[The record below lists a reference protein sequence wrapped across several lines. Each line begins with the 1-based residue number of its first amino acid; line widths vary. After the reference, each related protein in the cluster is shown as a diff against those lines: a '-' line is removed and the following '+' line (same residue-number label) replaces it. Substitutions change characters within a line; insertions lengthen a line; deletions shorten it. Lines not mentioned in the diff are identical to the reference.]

1 MGTGFLVSLEQKK
14 RFRNVCKFF
23 LPPQGAGLSNV
34 ISSTFFSE
42 GNLICS
48 SDVPADGKFHE
59 ADDCKRL
66 SHYPDRFNLR
76 RMRDAARVSC

>member
-1 MGTGFLVSLEQKK
+1 MVTGSQFHWNERKDFEKSVNSSCLRKGQAYRTLSLQ
-14 RFRNVCKFF
+14 
-23 LPPQGAGLSNV
+23 L
-34 ISSTFFSE
+34 FFSE

-76 RMRDAARVSC
+76 RM